1 MAPKGQNRTIFYF
14 LIFTI
19 IYVSSA
25 FSSET
30 SPCENGVGFI
40 KVSIGNIRLKPGT
53 HSSIIAKLQ
62 KGDKLTIIGKEGD
75 WYMVKLPD
83 NRLGWAHQML
93 IRKEESAIKIEKKAT
108 AEKVERTVLLK
119 VPIGRVREQPTLSAA
134 IKFRL
139 KKSDIVTVIDEKE
152 DWYLIKIEDGRTG
165 WAHQSLFI
173 ESGHIQIPP
182 KKIYKKIHAIYTH
195 VLSEE
200 EEKVIFVLNDSFT
213 PKTFVV
219 TGDRPKVVC
228 DFFDVHLGSGVER
241 KIEVNGGII
250 QQINIEPSNTVESK
264 VRIVLNLAP
273 GNSYNVQPV
282 FYKKN
287 NYYALVIKR
296 SL

>member
-1 MAPKGQNRTIFYF
+1 MAPKSQNRTIFYF

-30 SPCENGVGFI
+30 NPCENGVGFI
-40 KVSIGNIRLKPGT
+40 KVSIGNIRLKPT
-53 HSSIIAKLQ
+53 IHSSIIAKLQ

-75 WYMVKLPD
+75 WCMVKLPD
-83 NRLGWAHQML
+83 NRSGWAHQML
-93 IRKEESAIKIEKKAT
+93 IRKEESTIKIEKKAT
-108 AEKVERTVLLK
+108 SEKVEKTVLLK

-134 IKFRL
+134 IKIRL
-139 KKSDIVTVIDEKE
+139 KKSDIATVIDEKE

-165 WAHQSLFI
+165 WAHKSLFAD
-173 ESGHIQIPP
+173 SDSIQMLSEIT
-182 KKIYKKIHAIYTH
+182 YKEIQAIYTQ
-195 VLSEE
+195 VLSEK

-264 VRIVLNLAP
+264 VRIVLNLVP
-273 GNSYNVQPV
+273 DNNYNVQPV
-282 FYKKN
+282 FYRKN